1 MRRAAL
7 VVAGIAAAALLA
19 ACSSGSSTATDTG
32 AAAAG
37 SSAAAGGSAA
47 ASGDSGAPVKL
58 TLWHNYGTEQNATAT
73 KALTD
78 AYTAKHPNVTFDIV
92 AQPGD
97 NYFSLLQA
105 AAVSQTGPDLAVM
118 WTGLFDLKYKD
129 WLTNLKDLIP
139 AETLAKVQGLEWMSP
154 DFNKDNGPLVMPLE
168 RQFYIGFYN
177 KKLLADAGV
186 TAVPS
191 TWDELF
197 AACDK
202 LKATGVTPI
211 VYGNGGQ
218 SLGATFYP
226 WYDMSYLMS
235 GAYPVD
241 KWKGLYDGT
250 IAWDAPANVDQ
261 LTKWASLKS
270 KGCTNDDILTKT
282 NNLDDFTSGKA
293 AMIIDGTWDTQK
305 FTDVMKDN
313 VAAFVP
319 PFSTTP
325 AKGVIEYPG
334 DGFSITKYSKNQ
346 QAAADFLTFLAS
358 PEGAAIVD
366 KAGLIPDLEGT
377 TTTNPVNE
385 QMLGFAADGGMTRYP
400 MLDNVVQGD
409 VVDVGNKMLPSVLDG
424 STTPQDGLSQMAA
437 AWQSLPEE
445 ARGANYQ

>member
-7 VVAGIAAAALLA
+7 VVAGIATAALLA
-19 ACSSGSSTATDTG
+19 ACSSGSTAT
-32 AAAAG
+32 
-37 SSAAAGGSAA
+37 SSSAA
-47 ASGDSGAPVKL
+47 ASGSAGAAASADSGAPVTL
-58 TLWHNYGTEQNATAT
+58 TLWHNYGTEQNAVAT

-78 AYTAKHPNVTFDIV
+78 AYTAAHPNVTFNIV

-105 AAVSQTGPDLAVM
+105 AAVSKTGPDLAVM

-129 WLTNLKDLIP
+129 WLVNLKDLVP
-139 AETLAKVQGLEWMSP
+139 ADTLNTVEGLEWMSP
-154 DFNKDNGPLVMPLE
+154 DFDKANGPLVMPLE

-191 TWDELF
+191 TWDELY

-202 LKATGVTPI
+202 LKASGVTPI

-241 KWKGLYDGT
+241 QWKGLYDGS
-250 IAWDAPANVDQ
+250 IAWNSQTNVDQ
-261 LTKWASLKS
+261 LTKWAALKS
-270 KGCTNDDILTKT
+270 KGCTNEDILTKT
-282 NNLDDFTSGKA
+282 DNLDDFTSGKA

-305 FTDVMKDN
+305 FTDAMGDN

-319 PFSTTP
+319 PFSSTP
-325 AKGVIEYPG
+325 VKGVVEYPG
-334 DGFSITKYSKNQ
+334 DGFSITSYSQNQ
-346 QAAADFLTFLAS
+346 QAAADFLTFMAS

-366 KAGLIPDLEGT
+366 KAGLIPALDGS
-377 TTTNPVNE
+377 TTTNPVNQ
-385 QMLGFAADGGMTRYP
+385 QMLGFAADQGFARYP

-409 VVDVGNKMLPSVLDG
+409 VVDVGNKMLPSILDG
-424 STTPQDGLSQMAA
+424 GTSPTDGLNQMAD
-437 AWQSLPEE
+437 AWSALPED
-445 ARGANYQ
+445 ARGASYQ

>member
-7 VVAGIAAAALLA
+7 VVAGIATAALLA
-19 ACSSGSSTATDTG
+19 ACSSGSSASSSSTAP
-32 AAAAG
+32 AG
-37 SSAAAGGSAA
+37 SAAAGGSAA
-47 ASGDSGAPVKL
+47 ASADSGAPVKL
-58 TLWHNYGTEQNATAT
+58 TLWHNYGTEQNAVAT

-118 WTGLFDLKYKD
+118 WTGLFDLKYQE
-129 WLTNLKDLIP
+129 WLTNLKDLVP
-139 AETLAKVQGLEWMSP
+139 ADTLSKVQGLEWMSP
-154 DFNKDNGPLVMPLE
+154 GFDKANGPLVMPLE

-186 TAVPS
+186 TAVPT
-191 TWDELF
+191 TWDELYS
-197 AACDK
+197 ACDK
-202 LKATGVTPI
+202 LKAKGVTPI

-235 GAYPVD
+235 GLYPVE

-250 IAWDAPANVDQ
+250 IAWDSQANVDQ
-261 LTKWASLKS
+261 LNKWAALKT

-282 NNLDDFTSGKA
+282 DNLDDFTSGKA

-319 PFSTTP
+319 PFSDS
-325 AKGVIEYPG
+325 AVKGVIEYPG

-366 KAGLIPDLEGT
+366 KAGLIPALEGT

-385 QMLGFAADGGMTRYP
+385 QMLGFAANDGMTRYP

-409 VVDVGNKMLPSVLDG
+409 VVDVGNKMLPSILDG
-424 STTPQDGLSQMAA
+424 STSVQDGLGQMAA
-437 AWQSLPEE
+437 AWQALPE
-445 ARGANYQ
+445 ANRGSSYQ

>member
-7 VVAGIAAAALLA
+7 VVASLATAALLA
-19 ACSSGSSTATDTG
+19 ACSGGGTSASSG
-32 AAAAG
+32 AATG
-37 SSAAAGGSAA
+37 TAGGS
-47 ASGDSGAPVKL
+47 SGEEPVTL
-58 TLWHNYGTEQNATAT
+58 TLWHNYGTEQNAVAT

-78 AYTAKHPNVTFDIV
+78 AYTAAHPNVTFDVV

-105 AAVSQTGPDLAVM
+105 AAVSKTGPDLAVM
-118 WTGLFDLKYKD
+118 WTGLFDLKYQD
-129 WLTNLKDLIP
+129 WLVNLKDLVP
-139 AETLAKVQGLEWMSP
+139 ADTLAKVEGLEWMSP
-154 DFNKDNGPLVMPLE
+154 DFDKANGPLVMPLE

-191 TWDELF
+191 TWDELY

-235 GAYPVD
+235 GVYPVD
-241 KWKGLYDGT
+241 QWKGLYDGT
-250 IAWDAPANVDQ
+250 IAWDSQTNVDQ
-261 LTKWASLKS
+261 LTKWAALKT
-270 KGCTNDDILTKT
+270 KGCTNEDILTKT
-282 NNLDDFTSGKA
+282 DNLNDFMSGKA

-305 FTDVMKDN
+305 FTDAMGDN

-319 PFSTTP
+319 PFSDT
-325 AKGVIEYPG
+325 AVKGVVEYPG
-334 DGFSITKYSKNQ
+334 DGFSITSYSQHQ

-366 KAGLIPDLEGT
+366 KAGLIPALDGT
-377 TTTNPVNE
+377 TTTNRVNE
-385 QMLGFAADGGMTRYP
+385 QMLGFAADQGFARYP

-409 VVDVGNKMLPSVLDG
+409 VVDVGNKMLPSILDG
-424 STTPQDGLSQMAA
+424 STAPADGLGQMAA
-437 AWQSLPEE
+437 AWSALPED
-445 ARGANYQ
+445 ARGSTYK

>member
-1 MRRAAL
+1 
-7 VVAGIAAAALLA
+7 
-19 ACSSGSSTATDTG
+19 
-32 AAAAG
+32 
-37 SSAAAGGSAA
+37 
-47 ASGDSGAPVKL
+47 
-58 TLWHNYGTEQNATAT
+58 
-73 KALTD
+73 
-78 AYTAKHPNVTFDIV
+78 
-92 AQPGD
+92 
-97 NYFSLLQA
+97 
-105 AAVSQTGPDLAVM
+105 
-118 WTGLFDLKYKD
+118 
-129 WLTNLKDLIP
+129 
-139 AETLAKVQGLEWMSP
+139 VQGLEWMSP

-186 TAVPS
+186 AAVPT
-191 TWDELF
+191 TWDELYS
-197 AACDK
+197 ACDK
-202 LKATGVTPI
+202 LKAKGITPI

-235 GAYPVD
+235 GLYPVD

-250 IAWDAPANVDQ
+250 IAWDAQANVDQ
-261 LTKWASLKS
+261 LNKWAALKT

-319 PFSTTP
+319 PFSDTP
-325 AKGVIEYPG
+325 VKGVIEYPG

-358 PEGAAIVD
+358 PEGAAIID
-366 KAGLIPDLEGT
+366 KAGLIPALDGT

-385 QMLGFAADGGMTRYP
+385 QMLGFAANEGMTRYP

-424 STTPQDGLSQMAA
+424 STSVQDGLSQMAA
-437 AWQSLPEE
+437 AWQALPE
-445 ARGANYQ
+445 ANRGSSYQ

>member
-7 VVAGIAAAALLA
+7 AVAAIATAALLA
-19 ACSSGSSTATDTG
+19 ACSSGSTATS
-32 AAAAG
+32 
-37 SSAAAGGSAA
+37 SSAVAGDSAA
-47 ASGDSGAPVKL
+47 ASSDSGAPVTL
-58 TLWHNYGTEQNATAT
+58 TLWHNYGTEQNAIAT

-78 AYTAKHPNVTFDIV
+78 AYTAAHPNVTFDIV

-105 AAVSQTGPDLAVM
+105 AAVSKTGPDLAVM

-129 WLTNLKDLIP
+129 WLVNLKGLVPD
-139 AETLAKVQGLEWMSP
+139 ATLSQVEGLEWMSP
-154 DFNKDNGPLVMPLE
+154 GFNKDNGPLVMPLE
-168 RQFYIGFYN
+168 RQFYVGFYN

-186 TAVPS
+186 ASVPT
-191 TWDELF
+191 TWDELYS
-197 AACDK
+197 ACDK
-202 LKATGVTPI
+202 LKASGVTPI

-241 KWKGLYDGT
+241 QWKGLYDGS
-250 IAWDAPANVDQ
+250 IAWDSQANVDQ
-261 LTKWASLKS
+261 VTKWAALKS

-282 NNLDDFTSGKA
+282 DNLDDFTSGRA
-293 AMIIDGTWDTQK
+293 AMIIDGTWDTAK

-319 PFSTTP
+319 PFSDSA

-334 DGFSITKYSKNQ
+334 DGFSITSYSENQ
-346 QAAADFLTFLAS
+346 QAAADFLAFLAS
-358 PEGAAIVD
+358 PEGAKIVD
-366 KAGLIPDLEGT
+366 QSGLIPALVGS

-385 QMLGFAADGGMTRYP
+385 QMLGFAADQGFTRYP

-424 STTPQDGLSQMAA
+424 STSPADGLGQMAS
-437 AWQSLPEE
+437 AWQALPED
-445 ARGANYQ
+445 ARGSTYQ